1 MCQCHLRSMLSTQLT
16 GVPAALYKKCK
27 AIANENP
34 HRRRLDTPQPIRY
47 RAPMAALG
55 GPSLSWSN
63 VADLIRL
70 RNQTGSLLLL
80 FPTLWALVLAGDGD
94 PPLPLT
100 AIFVAGVFVMRSAG
114 VTINDLWDR
123 DLDRRVQRTRE
134 RPLASGRMQPGAAVA
149 VFLALIGIA
158 ASLVFL
164 LNPFTIALSP
174 IALLL
179 AVLYPLAKRVLPL
192 PQAILGAAFGWGAI
206 MAWSAVRNEIGWPAV
221 GLFVATIF
229 WAIGYDTIYSLQ
241 DVDDDQRIDV
251 HSAALLFGVWTW
263 VAVGSA
269 LSAMVAVLGLVGLA
283 TGLAWPFY
291 VTLLLTG
298 ALFAW
303 QARRIQ
309 HPVAPAQAFALF
321 KQHARPGALILLG
334 IWTGALLR

>member
-1 MCQCHLRSMLSTQLT
+1 
-16 GVPAALYKKCK
+16 AALS
-27 AIANENP
+27 
-34 HRRRLDTPQPIRY
+34 R
-47 RAPMAALG
+47 
-55 GPSLSWSN
+55 
-63 VADLIRL
+63 
-70 RNQTGSLLLL
+70 TGTHSGSCL
-80 FPTLWALVLAGDGD
+80 FPFPPLWALAPPGARH

-123 DLDRRVQRTRE
+123 DLDRRVHRTRE

-192 PQAILGAAFGWGAI
+192 PQAILGMAFGWGAI

-229 WAIGYDTIYSLQ
+229 WAIGYDTIYALQ
-241 DVDDDQRIDV
+241 DQEDDRRVGV
-251 HSAALLFGVWTW
+251 HSAALLFGPWAW

-269 LSAMVAVLGLVGLA
+269 LSVMVAVLVPVGLT

-291 VTLLLTG
+291 VTLFLTG
-298 ALFAW
+298 VLFAW
-303 QARRIQ
+303 QVRRIKR
-309 HPVAPAQAFALF
+309 PVAPAQAFALF
-321 KQHARPGALILLG
+321 KQHIWAGALILAG
-334 IWTGALLR
+334 FWTGVLLR

>member
-1 MCQCHLRSMLSTQLT
+1 MQGNR
-16 GVPAALYKKCK
+16 
-27 AIANENP
+27 NENP

-47 RAPMAALG
+47 RSPMAALG

-80 FPTLWALVLAGDGD
+80 FPTLWALVLAGDGH

-123 DLDRRVQRTRE
+123 DLDRRVHRTRE

-192 PQAILGAAFGWGAI
+192 PQAILGAAFG
-206 MAWSAVRNEIGWPAV
+206 
-221 GLFVATIF
+221 
-229 WAIGYDTIYSLQ
+229 YDTIYSLQ
-241 DVDDDQRIDV
+241 DLDDDQRIDV
-251 HSAALLFGVWTW
+251 HSAALLFGTWAW

-269 LSAMVAVLGLVGLA
+269 LSSMVAVLGLVGLA

-298 ALFAW
+298 VLFAW
-303 QARRIQ
+303 QARRIK

-321 KQHARPGALILLG
+321 KQHVWAGALILLG
-334 IWTGALLR
+334 IWSGALLR